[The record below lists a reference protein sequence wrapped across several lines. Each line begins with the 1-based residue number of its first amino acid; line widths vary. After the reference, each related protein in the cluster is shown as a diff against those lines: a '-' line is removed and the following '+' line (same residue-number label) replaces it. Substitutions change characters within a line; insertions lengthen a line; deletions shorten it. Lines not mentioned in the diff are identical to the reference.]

1 MADLENNLQ
10 EQGAAEAPK
19 NEQVAQEVVQ
29 NPIEKKSDSIN
40 ITLPKFIEYG
50 CYVLAVILLIVAVI
64 TYTKDL
70 KSYDTPFDFREHRY
84 VGGDAYNF
92 IISASRSTA
101 VMVKCLIMTVS
112 GFSFAIIGRLTALIN
127 KK

>member
-1 MADLENNLQ
+1 MEELEKSPQ
-10 EQGAAEAPK
+10 EEVKQNVETSAVPAEQAK
-19 NEQVAQEVVQ
+19 DSS
-29 NPIEKKSDSIN
+29 KSDSVNVSIS
-40 ITLPKFIEYG
+40 KVVEYG
-50 CYVLAVILLIVAVI
+50 CYVLALIFLIAAIVA
-64 TYTKDL
+64 YNKDL
-70 KSYDTPFDFREHRY
+70 RCTDGPFEFREHRY
-84 VGGDAYNF
+84 VGGDAYNY